1 MTVTND
7 LHVLPTVPLS
17 SELSNT
23 GYTIHWTLKM
33 LHDHNPTFVKARGDK
48 QVKDITAYDISK
60 GYLSHVYK
68 TTVTFDSGD
77 TYRFIMKVPT
87 FQCLE
92 KAMDDMGLEKSDSNR
107 FQDELKDA
115 HNLECTAYEL
125 IRDVVDFPKPHVYF
139 TQRTGEGNPGLIV
152 MNDLSETAT
161 TIGIFKSI
169 TVDHCINAARH
180 FATFHA
186 QMNSRNDWKG
196 KFEKNFHCSSFNR
209 FEMPKMCQKFIDE
222 APEFTETVKK
232 MRRVDYINFS
242 RYALM
247 ELPKR
252 YGKIILYLNKSMILG
267 AITLLNGDCWTN
279 NVMIKLSEDGS
290 LSNEIARLK
299 SFLSTHKFRTQAF
312 DFDSAFS
319 YTVGE
324 FSCLSRMP
332 VFDSMD
338 ENLQFDGTG
347 YTMTF
352 VLKKL
357 SENCPEFSQKMNEST
372 IESVGDIWEYNELNL
387 QINSRDL
394 SAFGQGNLSRVLKL
408 TIDFTDTH
416 VKPHKVI
423 LKLPTLERIS
433 EACDQMEL
441 LEAAI
446 NTTPDLKQKSKN
458 LKSTYHLHCNSRNLI
473 NTFFSRWC
481 ARKPSFE
488 WFAEKFQTLNMEAL
502 SHYALIGL
510 SQEYDADM
518 TNNLLLKQNP
528 DGTATNEISAVI
540 DFQLSFYGNPLF
552 DLARLIQICV
562 ESSMRRKIEKSVV
575 DVYYN
580 ALRRAYKKRGYKQPP
595 FSREQASFLFYI
607 T

>member
-290 LSNEIARLK
+290 LSNEIARREAIPLVIDAYYNTLTEASK
-299 SFLSTHKFRTQAF
+299 GKPISLTKEQTQELFEYAQI
-312 DFDSAFS
+312 
-319 YTVGE
+319 
-324 FSCLSRMP
+324 
-332 VFDSMD
+332 
-338 ENLQFDGTG
+338 QFDGTG

-372 IESVGDIWEYNELNL
+372 IESNDKDAFR
-387 QINSRDL
+387 RDL
-394 SAFGQGNLSRVLKL
+394 SNSHNNECFVYELINKVDELPIPRLFFLETATEDRSGIIIMEDLS
-408 TIDFTDTH
+408 DFT
-416 VKPHKVI
+416 
-423 LKLPTLERIS
+423 
-433 EACDQMEL
+433 
-441 LEAAI
+441 
-446 NTTPDLKQKSKN
+446 TTANAFDGAPADLCFNVAK
-458 LKSTYHLHCNSRNLI
+458 H
-473 NTFFSRWC
+473 
-481 ARKPSFE
+481 
-488 WFAEKFQTLNMEAL
+488 FA
-502 SHYALIGL
+502 
-510 SQEYDADM
+510 
-518 TNNLLLKQNP
+518 
-528 DGTATNEISAVI
+528 
-540 DFQLSFYGNPLF
+540 QLQVNRS
-552 DLARLIQICV
+552 
-562 ESSMRRKIEKSVV
+562 
-575 DVYYN
+575 
-580 ALRRAYKKRGYKQPP
+580 
-595 FSREQASFLFYI
+595 
-607 T
+607 